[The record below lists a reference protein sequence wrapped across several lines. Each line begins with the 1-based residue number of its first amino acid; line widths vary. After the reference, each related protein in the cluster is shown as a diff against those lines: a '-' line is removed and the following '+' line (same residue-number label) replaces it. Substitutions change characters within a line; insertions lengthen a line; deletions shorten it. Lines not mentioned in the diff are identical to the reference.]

1 MLFKYKSISLN
12 GILNVFL
19 NIMIVIIIIN
29 KKIKIK
35 KDVNQLY
42 YLIKMKN
49 AFSMKNIVN
58 VIRCLK
64 NVLNIK
70 VIILKNVNHINH
82 QMIQKCVLI

>member
-1 MLFKYKSISLN
+1 
-12 GILNVFL
+12 
-19 NIMIVIIIIN
+19 MIVIIIIN

-58 VIRCLK
+58 VIQYLK

-70 VIILKNVNHINH
+70 VMILKNVNHINH
-82 QMIQKCVLI
+82 QIIQKCVLI

>member
-1 MLFKYKSISLN
+1 
-12 GILNVFL
+12 
-19 NIMIVIIIIN
+19 MIVIIIIN

-58 VIRCLK
+58 VIQYLK

-70 VIILKNVNHINH
+70 IMILKNVNHINH

>member
-1 MLFKYKSISLN
+1 
-12 GILNVFL
+12 
-19 NIMIVIIIIN
+19 MIVIIIIN

-49 AFSMKNIVN
+49 VFSMKNIVN
-58 VIRCLK
+58 VIQYLK

-70 VIILKNVNHINH
+70 VMILKNVNHINH